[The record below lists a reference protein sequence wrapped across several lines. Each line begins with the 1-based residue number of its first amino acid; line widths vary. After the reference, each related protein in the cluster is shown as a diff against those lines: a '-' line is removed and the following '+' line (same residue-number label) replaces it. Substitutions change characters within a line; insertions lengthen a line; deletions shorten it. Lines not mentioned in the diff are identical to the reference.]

1 MDNVIVGITG
11 ATCFLMAQMSTN
23 WFESITPLGI
33 VALVVYYF
41 LWKFDKKLDVVDER
55 TREILRDVNDIRNQ
69 VEEHDN
75 HVNTNP

>member
-1 MDNVIVGITG
+1 MDNVIVGST
-11 ATCFLMAQMSTN
+11 AAVCFVMAQMSTN

-41 LWKFDKKLDVVDER
+41 LWKFDKKLDVVDDR

-69 VEEHDN
+69 VEEHND
-75 HVNTNP
+75 HANT